1 MTKRDL
7 VILVAKQLGV
17 KQNEVSSIVQEM
29 LDSIT
34 DSLKDG
40 NRVEVRNFGVFEIK
54 QRDSR
59 LGRNPRTGEEVPIP
73 EKKVASFRPG
83 KALKEWVQAGAGN
96 RPHHLFKSDGTE
108 QVENADAAPVESIT
122 EHRDKSDPPSPS
134 GTQESLF

>member
-7 VILVAKQLGV
+7 VILVARQLGV

-29 LDSIT
+29 LDT
-34 DSLKDG
+34 VTHALVDG
-40 NRVEVRNFGVFEIK
+40 DRVEVRNFGVFEVK

-73 EKKVASFRPG
+73 EKRVASFRPG

-96 RPHHLFKSDGTE
+96 RPHHLFKVDALDGSDSA
-108 QVENADAAPVESIT
+108 ADVESEIT
-122 EHRDKSDPPSPS
+122 RSDRGNPIPPS

>member
-1 MTKRDL
+1 LTKRDL

-29 LDSIT
+29 LDTIT
-34 DSLKDG
+34 HSLVEGD
-40 NRVEVRNFGVFEIK
+40 RVEVRNFGVFEVK
-54 QRDSR
+54 RRDSR

-83 KALKEWVQAGAGN
+83 KALKEWVQAGVEN
-96 RPHHLFKSDGTE
+96 RPHHLFKSDGPDDDGTPSPTE
-108 QVENADAAPVESIT
+108 SLAE
-122 EHRDKSDPPSPS
+122 PSRPAEPTPPS